1 MHHFFLFSLHVTAHS
16 HPIYETPY
24 GTVRHNVM
32 ETWAPISKSNV
43 ARDGKNENKLYGHRK
58 PCHTLWTLKPC
69 VKFQTVMWTLAVSNF
84 ERHSTWRLA
93 VLKFER
99 LFVTCDATIM
109 YYLWH
114 LFKPRLTRS
123 IFILFSFFSFFCFC
137 IVFVMPVRSWLRP
150 YIPLF
155 IGVTS
160 CIWGVAIL
168 VYHQMYDWCMFWF
181 YSRNILLIYLA
192 FFIVRPAKEF
202 WFDVLNFDM

>member
-123 IFILFSFFSFFCFC
+123 IFILFSFFSFFLFLHCVC
-137 IVFVMPVRSWLRP
+137 DASSLVAEAVYPSLHRRDVMHMGCGDSCVPSDVRLM
-150 YIPLF
+150 Y
-155 IGVTS
+155 V
-160 CIWGVAIL
+160 L
-168 VYHQMYDWCMFWF
+168 V
-181 YSRNILLIYLA
+181 L
-192 FFIVRPAKEF
+192 
-202 WFDVLNFDM
+202 